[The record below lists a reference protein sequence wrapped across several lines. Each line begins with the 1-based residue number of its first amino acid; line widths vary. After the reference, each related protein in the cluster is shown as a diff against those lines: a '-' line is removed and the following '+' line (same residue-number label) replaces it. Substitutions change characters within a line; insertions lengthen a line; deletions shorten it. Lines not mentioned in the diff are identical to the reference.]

1 MVHNGRCWIGIN
13 THLANHVAAEGIASG
28 IVGELNG
35 YDSARREVPYGGGSR
50 IDILLEKPAGR
61 CYVEVKNV
69 TMVDGRARYAFP
81 DAVTDRGRKH
91 LAELESMVRQGH
103 RAVMLFLIQR
113 SDGHG
118 FTPAADID
126 PAYSKALH
134 RAVDSGVEALAYR
147 ADVTPEDIT
156 IVERVEVELGG

>member
-1 MVHNGRCWIGIN
+1 M
-13 THLANHVAAEGIASG
+13 AAEGIASG

-35 YDSARREVPYGGGSR
+35 YDRSRREVSYGGGSR
-50 IDILLEKPAGR
+50 IDILLEDPAGR

-91 LAELESMVRQGH
+91 LAELESMVRQGY

-126 PAYSKALH
+126 PAYTKALH

-147 ADVTPEDIT
+147 ADVTPEAIT
-156 IVERVEVELGG
+156 IVERVEVGLGG